1 MSKSMFKTDIDKI
14 ISCKN
19 KEELKNILID
29 VRTKITNNRSFS
41 FFLIKNES
49 VSNKIREIYLYNDSI
64 KESVYRLINDIDHSV
79 LCKCGNICRFIDNNR
94 GYAFFC
100 GDRKCKF
107 LNEQRK
113 ESIKNTFNEKYGMHP
128 MKTDDS
134 KNKLKNT
141 MLNKY
146 GHDNIMTYFSK
157 NNMVKSPFSLKIVQE
172 KIKNTFYEKYGGH
185 PMQTDETFEKNL
197 KSRVCFTDYIL
208 PSGSVMQLQGYE
220 KYGIE
225 FLLKKYNES
234 DIIQGV
240 KNINREIG
248 FIFYFFEGK
257 KRKYYTDFYIKSE
270 NKIYE
275 VKSIWTYKANYEKN
289 IEKKNA
295 CEKMGMK
302 FEFLIFDSKGN
313 ILLV

>member
-14 ISCKN
+14 INCKD
-19 KEELKNILID
+19 KEDLKKILID

-49 VSNKIREIYLYNDSI
+49 VSNKICEIYLYNDSI
-64 KESVYRLINDIDHSV
+64 KESVYRLINDIDYSV
-79 LCKCGNICRFIDNNR
+79 LCECGNICRFLDNNQ
-94 GYAFFC
+94 GYKNFC

-107 LNEQRK
+107 LNEKKK
-113 ESIKNTFNEKYGMHP
+113 ESTKKTFHEKYGMHP
-128 MKTDDS
+128 MKTNNT
-134 KNKLKNT
+134 KEKLKNT
-141 MLNKY
+141 ILNKY

-208 PSGSVMQLQGYE
+208 PSGNVMQLQGYE